1 MGKLKK
7 TPVKQVDAFA
17 GLDAAVQGDADFSE
31 LMRKKVVAAQKGGSP
46 ATPKQKG
53 IDADKQK
60 GIDAEFEA
68 GIERARKAGG
78 HVIETETT
86 IKK

>member
-1 MGKLKK
+1 MGRLKK
-7 TPVKQVDAFA
+7 TPVKQVDPFA
-17 GLDAAVQGDADFSE
+17 ELDASIDGVDFSE

-46 ATPKQKG
+46 ATPKQ
-53 IDADKQK
+53 AAL
-60 GIDAEFEA
+60 DAEFEA
-68 GIERARKAGG
+68 GIERAGKAGG